1 MSTKTLLKYQIGII
15 GTTQAGEKSKR
26 AFPIINQTVS
36 MDQFCNQLA
45 ADDGLLIGC
54 ETQIK
59 GFLTS
64 VLVKINE
71 ELKKGNAVSFGN
83 YLRFAPTIRGK
94 VDPDSGKPT
103 SETKMGVAVL
113 PLKNMQLNIE
123 EFSLV
128 DASGESLT
136 PKISFL
142 RSWASGAQVD
152 QLAKGSTFSLV
163 GKNLYYS
170 AEMGDTIILKYSV
183 DGEEK
188 IIPVA
193 PNFSSTELMNFAFPT
208 ELESVSEG
216 TEIEITL
223 RTRSG
228 VEDGPFS
235 SASRIVTLVNL

>member
-1 MSTKTLLKYQIGII
+1 MTKTVLKYQIGVI
-15 GTTQAGEKSKR
+15 GNAQTGEKSKR
-26 AFPIINQTVS
+26 AFPIINKTVS

-45 ADDGLLIGC
+45 TDDGLLIGC

-64 VLVKINE
+64 VMVKIGE

-83 YLRFAPTIRGK
+83 YLRFTPTIRGK
-94 VDPDSGKPT
+94 VDPDTGKPT
-103 SETKMGVAVL
+103 SETKMGVAIL
-113 PLKNMQLNIE
+113 ALKNMQLNIE

-152 QLAKGSTFSLV
+152 QFAKGSTFSLV
-163 GKNLYYS
+163 GKNLFYS
-170 AEMGDTIILKYSV
+170 AEMGDSITLKYSE

-188 IIPVA
+188 TLSVTPT
-193 PNFSSTELMNFAFPT
+193 FGSTELMNFNFPT
-208 ELESVSEG
+208 ELESVADG
-216 TEIEITL
+216 TEIEITI

-228 VEDGPFS
+228 VEDGAFS
-235 SASRIVTLVNL
+235 SASRIVTLVSL